1 MSDLGEYFKK
11 VNTDIPEDALRRNS
25 IYYELLTYI
34 NHIIAF
40 LICERYDD
48 AALFVVRA
56 VNFIEKFPNNADGYI
71 KKCKGFADVVAERL
85 ISCQYIS
92 ESGVN
97 YLARANYVKRPE

>member
-1 MSDLGEYFKK
+1 MNDLIEYFIK

-40 LICERYDD
+40 LICERYDE
-48 AALFVVRA
+48 AALFVKRA
-56 VNFIEKFPNNADGYI
+56 VNFIEKFPNKADGYI
-71 KKCKGFADVVAERL
+71 KKCKGFADVIAERL
-85 ISCQYIS
+85 ISCKCIS

-97 YLARANYVKRPE
+97 YLSRVNYVKRPE